1 MYGKKVMLRL
11 FWTIIVI
18 FSLCIMTLM
27 VGCSERQKQKEVGVY
42 NVDTLS
48 HSNYTIY
55 IRDSCEYIIFYGG
68 SSTWGSQK
76 GNCNNPIHANH

>member
-42 NVDTLS
+42 NVDTLN
-48 HSNYTIY
+48 SNYSIY
-55 IRDSCEYIIFYGG
+55 IIDSCEYIVFYGG
-68 SSTWGSQK
+68 SSTWGSHK
-76 GNCNNPIHANH
+76 GNCKNPIHGNN

>member
-18 FSLCIMTLM
+18 ISLSIMTMML
-27 VGCSERQKQKEVGVY
+27 GCSGRQKQKEVGVY

-48 HSNYTIY
+48 HINYSIY
-55 IRDSCEYIIFYGG
+55 IIDSCEYIIFYGG
-68 SSTWGSQK
+68 SSTWGSHK
-76 GNCNNPIHANH
+76 GNCNNPKHVH